1 MKDPVGFIGLGNMGM
16 GMARNL
22 LKAGF
27 PIVAF
32 DIRKEPLQEIQ
43 RLGGTITGTPLEVAQ
58 KARVSIL
65 VVLNFAQAEEV
76 VLGKQGMKA
85 GMQAGDVIIV
95 SSTIAPSQIKSL
107 GQTLAPMKVRVLDA
121 PISGGK
127 EGAEAGTLSI
137 MIGGEKEVYE
147 KCLPLFDAV
156 GKNIYYLGGLGNGLS
171 LKLVNNLLVA
181 VNNLAVAEAMSLGLK
196 AGLDPKM
203 ILEVIPKSAGD
214 SWMFRNRAYRMVD
227 RDFACR
233 GELDILLKDLGF
245 ILEMG
250 KSLKMPLTLSA
261 VAKEFYQMANSLGLG
276 KEDDSAV
283 FKVIEKMAGFAP
295 EREKEKGMIGAV
307 KIINR
312 YRGFSLPK
320 ERSPFTRKF

>member
-1 MKDPVGFIGLGNMGM
+1 MKELVGFIGLGNMGL

-27 PIVAF
+27 PVIGF
-32 DIRKEPLQEIQ
+32 DVKKEAMEEIRG
-43 RLGGTITGTPLEVAQ
+43 LGGQAAGSAFETAH

-65 VVLNFAQAEEV
+65 VVLNFAQIEEV
-76 VLGKQGMKA
+76 VFGKEGMKA
-85 GMQAGDVIIV
+85 GLREGDSLIV
-95 SSTIAPSQIKSL
+95 SSTIAPLQIRDL
-107 GQTLAPMKVRVLDA
+107 GQRLEANGVQVLDA

-137 MIGGEKEVYE
+137 MVGGRKEIHE
-147 KCLPLFDAV
+147 RCLPLLQAM
-156 GKNIYYLGGLGNGLS
+156 GKNIYYLGALGNGLS

-181 VNNLAVAEAMSLGLK
+181 VNNLAVAEAVSLGTK
-196 AGLDPKM
+196 AGLDPKL

-233 GELDILLKDLGF
+233 GELDILVKDLGYV
-245 ILEMG
+245 LEMA
-250 KSLKMPLTLSA
+250 KSIKLPLVLSSLA
-261 VAKEFYQMANSLGLG
+261 REIYQMASNLGYG

-283 FKVIEKMAGFAP
+283 VKAVETMAGN
-295 EREKEKGMIGAV
+295 K
-307 KIINR
+307 
-312 YRGFSLPK
+312 
-320 ERSPFTRKF
+320 

>member
-1 MKDPVGFIGLGNMGM
+1 MEVVMKDPVGFIGLGNMGM

-27 PIVAF
+27 PVVAF

-43 RLGGTITGTPLEVAQ
+43 RLGGTIAGTPLEVAQ

-107 GQTLAPMKVRVLDA
+107 GQTLAPMKVQILDA

-295 EREKEKGMIGAV
+295 EREKEKG
-307 KIINR
+307 
-312 YRGFSLPK
+312 
-320 ERSPFTRKF
+320 